1 MKRRLLI
8 AALVSAV
15 TIFSGCKNFSVF
27 NGGTG
32 GLIVDAESTS
42 TPKQGI
48 ASVDI
53 YAYTDSDVRDSDYS
67 SWREGT
73 VFSPSNNYYGHT
85 TTDANGNFTI
95 SNIVW
100 TEKDPDFGKDADYT
114 TIYLLYYHENYGL
127 VRDDTVITSDSTS
140 NTVYAELKAIRKS
153 AALNINIYDVA
164 NSNVTSNS
172 VMVSVSVPQNTATIN
187 AQPKVYEQ
195 IITGSGTMNISY
207 PRWKNADDKKNGIE
221 NTPEISIKYFQSAD
235 EITWKACANA
245 DNEAKDYSFY
255 EDDTAITRTVMRS
268 PYTVSLYGKATRMS
282 IPSVSGFYGDTT
294 SAASDGVI
302 IALKAKDA
310 DGNFTIDC
318 GETTTAAQS
327 VGTTGTEKHGSF
339 SNLGNG
345 FFWNDSTYTGKYT
358 TIDVKFFA
366 DGNET
371 STVKT
376 MRSDVSSYNYSV
388 NQ

>member
-8 AALVSAV
+8 AVLVSAV
-15 TIFSGCKNFSVF
+15 TIITGCKNFSVF

-53 YAYTDSDVRDSDYS
+53 YAYTDSEVRDSDYS

-127 VRDDTVITSDSTS
+127 IRDDTVITSDSTS

-302 IALKAKDA
+302 IAMKAKDA

-318 GETTTAAQS
+318 GETTTVAEP
-327 VGTTGTEKHGSF
+327 VGTNGTQNHGSF

-376 MRSDVSSYNYSV
+376 LRSDVSSYNYSV

>member
-140 NTVYAELKAIRKS
+140 NTVYAELKAIRKT

-164 NSNVTSNS
+164 SSNVTSNS

>member
-1 MKRRLLI
+1 MKKTFLI

-53 YAYTDSDVRDSDYS
+53 YAYTDSEVRDSDYS

-127 VRDDTVITSDSTS
+127 IRDDTVITSDSTS

-294 SAASDGVI
+294 SAASDGVLI
-302 IALKAKDA
+302 EMKAKDA

-318 GETTTAAQS
+318 GETTTVAEP
-327 VGTTGTEKHGSF
+327 VGTNGTQNHGSF
-339 SNLGNG
+339 SDLGNG

-358 TIDVKFFA
+358 SIDVKFFA
-366 DGNET
+366 DGIET

-376 MRSDVSSYNYSV
+376 LNTYKSSYNYKV
-388 NQ
+388 EY